1 MGQQEEAL
9 KRAIFCII
17 CMMTRVHGSARL
29 LLWIVSLV
37 VIPGRFDIVR
47 LGVVLSSALAERAGY
62 VVCWVVA
69 GAG

>member
-37 VIPGRFDIVR
+37 VIPGRFDFR
-47 LGVVLSSALAERAGY
+47 EARCGLERCFG
-62 VVCWVVA
+62 
-69 GAG
+69 